1 MYLRHRCVMLA
12 FGALILMTI
21 PGCFLFG
28 GKKETT
34 ESAIAAT
41 AELREGQIATEEAL
55 FRADMAIE
63 EERYDTAVIEYNRAI
78 RADSS
83 NIDAYFELASLHQQ
97 LSTQYRSEGNIE
109 AALQENTRALT
120 VLSSLVKYQV
130 SSGGK
135 QSADLTPPESSMM
148 PEDTGM
154 ESMMPSDTETM
165 PEGTMPSDTEMMPE
179 DTMMPPAETPGPEEA
194 ESLPDDATP

>member
-1 MYLRHRCVMLA
+1 MYLRHRWVVLA
-12 FGALILMTI
+12 LGALILMTI
-21 PGCFLFG
+21 PGCFLLG

-83 NIDAYFELASLHQQ
+83 NIDAYLELASLHQQ
-97 LSTQYRSEGNIE
+97 LSSQYREEGNIE

-120 VLSSLVKYQV
+120 VLSNLVKYQAEA
-130 SSGGK
+130 SK
-135 QSADLTPPESSMM
+135 QGTGASSMM
-148 PEDTGM
+148 PSDTEEVP
-154 ESMMPSDTETM
+154 ESMMPSDTEEV
-165 PEGTMPSDTEMMPE
+165 PESMMLPE
-179 DTMMPPAETPGPEEA
+179 ETPAPEESEA
-194 ESLPDDATP
+194 ESLPDDTTP